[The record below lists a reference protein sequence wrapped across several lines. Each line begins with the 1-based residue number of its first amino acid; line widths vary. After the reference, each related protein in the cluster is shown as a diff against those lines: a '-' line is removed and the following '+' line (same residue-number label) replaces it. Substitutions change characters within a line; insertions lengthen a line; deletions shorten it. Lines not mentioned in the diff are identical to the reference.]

1 MRSHEVAFL
10 LNPAFCGRVLYSTIK
25 TYNEKTSRAFPF
37 PLIYLVLPLV
47 LHNETRIHIN
57 SRTQLQLWV
66 QRYPQLLI
74 DFPQRARELIPI
86 TNESVEFLLQTGKI
100 LLTPNGELEI
110 SPTSKT
116 LSKTKFV
123 DDEISECLKKAE
135 HIAKWFAAAGKVE
148 TIYIELGGETIMQI
162 RELVLYGYNG
172 KVRHLPFALGQVNI
186 ITGRSKS
193 GKSVVGDIIDYCLGG
208 DSCNIADG
216 VVRDNVAWYG
226 LLLQFEHER
235 VFVAR
240 KNPDKGQQTT
250 GVCYIDIGEKIEVPD
265 NCDFSSNTNVSGIEE
280 SLTRRIGISENLNT
294 PPEGQSRLPL
304 AANIRHALY
313 YCFQGQDE
321 IAAKNFLFHHQSDDF
336 ITQAIKDTIPYFL
349 GAISEEA
356 LALEN
361 ERSILKRKLTLEKRK
376 LEENRYLMGGGSER
390 AISLIGEARQAGLID
405 ASTQIDY
412 QNYREMYS
420 VLQTAMN
427 WSPSMIGS
435 NSGMDRLTFLQSK
448 LQEIRDEFDEIGIS
462 LDNARKFVGETAG
475 YSGEAQH
482 QKMRLESIGLFEQL
496 NFNPGKCPLC
506 SGTLEQPLPSVE
518 RIKASIVNLDKSIAN
533 VTREQP
539 KLRAF
544 ISDLERE
551 REKKQEEIKALEAE
565 IDGLYQQ
572 ESERA
577 RLRDINARRGKV
589 VGRIS
594 LWVESVENDTESE
607 KQEQVV
613 KRIEGRIKEI
623 DDILDRDSVEE
634 RKQSAL
640 SRIQE
645 DMTKWAKALQLEHS
659 DNPYRLDLNKVTV
672 VVDKPERPV
681 PLKQL
686 GSGSNWV
693 GVHLIAYFALQR
705 FFVNANRPVP
715 RFLFLDQPSQVYFP
729 SELDEKQIDWN
740 EVNKMY
746 QFIIDRTN
754 ELNGKLQVIVVDHAD
769 LKEDSFRQ
777 FICENW
783 WPIDK
788 NLVPID
794 WYENTSQQ

>member
-1 MRSHEVAFL
+1 
-10 LNPAFCGRVLYSTIK
+10 
-25 TYNEKTSRAFPF
+25 
-37 PLIYLVLPLV
+37 
-47 LHNETRIHIN
+47 
-57 SRTQLQLWV
+57 
-66 QRYPQLLI
+66 
-74 DFPQRARELIPI
+74 
-86 TNESVEFLLQTGKI
+86 
-100 LLTPNGELEI
+100 
-110 SPTSKT
+110 
-116 LSKTKFV
+116 
-123 DDEISECLKKAE
+123 
-135 HIAKWFAAAGKVE
+135 
-148 TIYIELGGETIMQI
+148 MQI

-172 KVRHLPFALGQVNI
+172 EVRHLPFALGQVNI

-250 GVCYIDIGEKIEVPD
+250 GVCYIDIGEKIEAPD

-376 LEENRYLMGGGSER
+376 LEENRFLMGGGSER

-420 VLQTAMN
+420 VLQNAMN

-518 RIKASIVNLDKSIAN
+518 MIKASIVNLDKSIAS

-565 IDGLYQQ
+565 IDGLYQL

-607 KQEQVV
+607 KQEQIV
-613 KRIEGRIKEI
+613 KRIEDRIKEI

-788 NLVPID
+788 NLVPSD

>member
-1 MRSHEVAFL
+1 
-10 LNPAFCGRVLYSTIK
+10 
-25 TYNEKTSRAFPF
+25 
-37 PLIYLVLPLV
+37 
-47 LHNETRIHIN
+47 
-57 SRTQLQLWV
+57 
-66 QRYPQLLI
+66 
-74 DFPQRARELIPI
+74 
-86 TNESVEFLLQTGKI
+86 
-100 LLTPNGELEI
+100 
-110 SPTSKT
+110 
-116 LSKTKFV
+116 
-123 DDEISECLKKAE
+123 
-135 HIAKWFAAAGKVE
+135 
-148 TIYIELGGETIMQI
+148 MQI

-412 QNYREMYS
+412 KNYREMYS

-496 NFNPGKCPLC
+496 TFNPGKCPLC

-518 RIKASIVNLDKSIAN
+518 MIKASIVNLDKSIAN

-740 EVNKMY
+740 EVNIMY
-746 QFIIDRTN
+746 QFIIDRTI

-788 NLVPID
+788 NLVPSD

>member
-1 MRSHEVAFL
+1 
-10 LNPAFCGRVLYSTIK
+10 
-25 TYNEKTSRAFPF
+25 
-37 PLIYLVLPLV
+37 
-47 LHNETRIHIN
+47 
-57 SRTQLQLWV
+57 
-66 QRYPQLLI
+66 
-74 DFPQRARELIPI
+74 
-86 TNESVEFLLQTGKI
+86 
-100 LLTPNGELEI
+100 
-110 SPTSKT
+110 
-116 LSKTKFV
+116 
-123 DDEISECLKKAE
+123 
-135 HIAKWFAAAGKVE
+135 
-148 TIYIELGGETIMQI
+148 MQI

-172 KVRHLPFALGQVNI
+172 EVRHLPFALGQVNI

-250 GVCYIDIGEKIEVPD
+250 GVCYIDIGEKIEAPD

-376 LEENRYLMGGGSER
+376 LEENRFLMGGGSER

-518 RIKASIVNLDKSIAN
+518 MIKASIVNLDKSIAS

-607 KQEQVV
+607 KQEQIV
-613 KRIEGRIKEI
+613 KRIEDRIKEI

-769 LKEDSFRQ
+769 LKEDSFIQ

-788 NLVPID
+788 NLVPSD

>member
-1 MRSHEVAFL
+1 M
-10 LNPAFCGRVLYSTIK
+10 
-25 TYNEKTSRAFPF
+25 
-37 PLIYLVLPLV
+37 
-47 LHNETRIHIN
+47 
-57 SRTQLQLWV
+57 
-66 QRYPQLLI
+66 
-74 DFPQRARELIPI
+74 
-86 TNESVEFLLQTGKI
+86 
-100 LLTPNGELEI
+100 
-110 SPTSKT
+110 
-116 LSKTKFV
+116 
-123 DDEISECLKKAE
+123 
-135 HIAKWFAAAGKVE
+135 
-148 TIYIELGGETIMQI
+148 MQI

-172 KVRHLPFALGQVNI
+172 KVRHLPFGLGRVNI
-186 ITGRSKS
+186 ITGKSKS

-226 LLLQFEHER
+226 LLLQFEGER

-250 GVCYIDIGEKIEVPD
+250 GVCYIEFGEEIEVPD
-265 NCDFSSNTNVSGIEE
+265 KCDFSSNTNVAGIEE

-294 PPEGQSRLPL
+294 PPEGHSRLPL

-349 GAISEEA
+349 GAISENA

-376 LEENRYLMGGGSER
+376 LEETRYLMGGGSER
-390 AISLIGEARQAGLID
+390 AIALIGEARQAGLID
-405 ASTQIDY
+405 AAIQIDY
-412 QNYREMYS
+412 QDYQEMYS
-420 VLQTAMN
+420 VLQSVMN
-427 WSPSMIGS
+427 WSPSTVNS
-435 NSGMDRLTFLQSK
+435 SSGMDRLTFLQSK
-448 LQEIRDEFDEIGIS
+448 LQEIRDEFDEIGVS
-462 LDNARKFVGETAG
+462 LDNARKFVGETTG

-496 NFNPGKCPLC
+496 NFDPGKCPFC
-506 SGTLEQPLPSVE
+506 SGTLEEPLPSVE
-518 RIKASIVNLDKSIAN
+518 MIKASVVNLDKSIAN
-533 VTREQP
+533 VAREQP

-544 ISDLERE
+544 ISELEQE
-551 REKKQEEIKALEAE
+551 REKKLEEIKELEAE

-572 ESERA
+572 EDERV

-594 LWVESVENDTESE
+594 LWIESVKNDTESD
-607 KQEQVV
+607 KQEQII
-613 KRIEGRIKEI
+613 KRIEERIKEI
-623 DDILDRDSVEE
+623 DDALDRDSVEE

-640 SRIQE
+640 SRIQV
-645 DMTKWAKALQLEHS
+645 DMTDWAKTLQLEHC
-659 DNPYRLDLNKVTV
+659 DNPYRLDLNRVTV
-672 VVDKPERPV
+672 VVDKPERAV

-693 GVHLIAYFALQR
+693 GVHLLAYFALQK
-705 FFVNANRPVP
+705 FFINADRPVP

-746 QFIIDRTN
+746 QFIIDRTD
-754 ELNGKLQVIVVDHAD
+754 ELGGKLQVIIVDHAD
-769 LKEDSFRQ
+769 LNEKSFRQ
-777 FICENW
+777 FVCENW

-788 NLVPID
+788 NLVPND
-794 WYENTSQQ
+794 WYEIQ

>member
-1 MRSHEVAFL
+1 
-10 LNPAFCGRVLYSTIK
+10 
-25 TYNEKTSRAFPF
+25 
-37 PLIYLVLPLV
+37 
-47 LHNETRIHIN
+47 
-57 SRTQLQLWV
+57 
-66 QRYPQLLI
+66 
-74 DFPQRARELIPI
+74 
-86 TNESVEFLLQTGKI
+86 
-100 LLTPNGELEI
+100 
-110 SPTSKT
+110 
-116 LSKTKFV
+116 
-123 DDEISECLKKAE
+123 
-135 HIAKWFAAAGKVE
+135 
-148 TIYIELGGETIMQI
+148 MQI

-250 GVCYIDIGEKIEVPD
+250 GVCYIDIGEKIEAPD
-265 NCDFSSNTNVSGIEE
+265 NCDFSPNTNVSGIEE

-356 LALEN
+356 LTLEN

-376 LEENRYLMGGGSER
+376 LEENRNLMGGGSER

-412 QNYREMYS
+412 KNYREMYS

-496 NFNPGKCPLC
+496 TFNPGKCPLC

-518 RIKASIVNLDKSIAN
+518 MIKASIVNLDKSIAN

-740 EVNKMY
+740 EVNIMY
-746 QFIIDRTN
+746 QFIIDRTI
-754 ELNGKLQVIVVDHAD
+754 ELNGKLQVIVSDHPD

-788 NLVPID
+788 NLVPSD

>member
-1 MRSHEVAFL
+1 
-10 LNPAFCGRVLYSTIK
+10 
-25 TYNEKTSRAFPF
+25 
-37 PLIYLVLPLV
+37 
-47 LHNETRIHIN
+47 
-57 SRTQLQLWV
+57 
-66 QRYPQLLI
+66 
-74 DFPQRARELIPI
+74 
-86 TNESVEFLLQTGKI
+86 
-100 LLTPNGELEI
+100 
-110 SPTSKT
+110 
-116 LSKTKFV
+116 
-123 DDEISECLKKAE
+123 
-135 HIAKWFAAAGKVE
+135 
-148 TIYIELGGETIMQI
+148 MQI

-250 GVCYIDIGEKIEVPD
+250 GVCYIDIGEKIEAPD

-356 LALEN
+356 LTLEN
-361 ERSILKRKLTLEKRK
+361 ERRILKRKLTLEKRK

-496 NFNPGKCPLC
+496 TFNPEKCPLC

-518 RIKASIVNLDKSIAN
+518 MIKASIVNLDKSIAN

-746 QFIIDRTN
+746 QFIIDRTI

-788 NLVPID
+788 NLVPSD
-794 WYENTSQQ
+794 WYENTAQQ

>member
-1 MRSHEVAFL
+1 
-10 LNPAFCGRVLYSTIK
+10 
-25 TYNEKTSRAFPF
+25 
-37 PLIYLVLPLV
+37 
-47 LHNETRIHIN
+47 
-57 SRTQLQLWV
+57 
-66 QRYPQLLI
+66 
-74 DFPQRARELIPI
+74 
-86 TNESVEFLLQTGKI
+86 
-100 LLTPNGELEI
+100 
-110 SPTSKT
+110 
-116 LSKTKFV
+116 
-123 DDEISECLKKAE
+123 
-135 HIAKWFAAAGKVE
+135 
-148 TIYIELGGETIMQI
+148 MQI

-250 GVCYIDIGEKIEVPD
+250 GVCYIDIGEKIEAPD

-361 ERSILKRKLTLEKRK
+361 ERSILKRKLTLEKRR

-518 RIKASIVNLDKSIAN
+518 MIKASIVNLDKSIAN

-551 REKKQEEIKALEAE
+551 REKKHEEIKALEPE

-572 ESERA
+572 ESERT

-607 KQEQVV
+607 KQEQIV
-613 KRIEGRIKEI
+613 KRIEDRIKEI

-788 NLVPID
+788 NLVPSD

>member
-1 MRSHEVAFL
+1 
-10 LNPAFCGRVLYSTIK
+10 
-25 TYNEKTSRAFPF
+25 
-37 PLIYLVLPLV
+37 
-47 LHNETRIHIN
+47 
-57 SRTQLQLWV
+57 
-66 QRYPQLLI
+66 
-74 DFPQRARELIPI
+74 
-86 TNESVEFLLQTGKI
+86 
-100 LLTPNGELEI
+100 
-110 SPTSKT
+110 
-116 LSKTKFV
+116 
-123 DDEISECLKKAE
+123 
-135 HIAKWFAAAGKVE
+135 
-148 TIYIELGGETIMQI
+148 MQI

-250 GVCYIDIGEKIEVPD
+250 GVCYIDIGEKIEAPD

-518 RIKASIVNLDKSIAN
+518 MIKASIDNLDKSIAN

-551 REKKQEEIKALEAE
+551 REKNQEEIKALEAE

-746 QFIIDRTN
+746 QFIIDRTI

-788 NLVPID
+788 NLVPSD

>member
-1 MRSHEVAFL
+1 
-10 LNPAFCGRVLYSTIK
+10 
-25 TYNEKTSRAFPF
+25 
-37 PLIYLVLPLV
+37 
-47 LHNETRIHIN
+47 
-57 SRTQLQLWV
+57 
-66 QRYPQLLI
+66 
-74 DFPQRARELIPI
+74 
-86 TNESVEFLLQTGKI
+86 
-100 LLTPNGELEI
+100 
-110 SPTSKT
+110 
-116 LSKTKFV
+116 
-123 DDEISECLKKAE
+123 
-135 HIAKWFAAAGKVE
+135 
-148 TIYIELGGETIMQI
+148 MQI
-162 RELVLYGYNG
+162 RELVLYGHNG

-518 RIKASIVNLDKSIAN
+518 MIKASIVNLDKSIAN

-551 REKKQEEIKALEAE
+551 REKKREEIKALEAE

-788 NLVPID
+788 NLVQIFC
-794 WYENTSQQ
+794 YENNSQQ

>member
-1 MRSHEVAFL
+1 
-10 LNPAFCGRVLYSTIK
+10 
-25 TYNEKTSRAFPF
+25 
-37 PLIYLVLPLV
+37 
-47 LHNETRIHIN
+47 
-57 SRTQLQLWV
+57 
-66 QRYPQLLI
+66 
-74 DFPQRARELIPI
+74 
-86 TNESVEFLLQTGKI
+86 
-100 LLTPNGELEI
+100 
-110 SPTSKT
+110 
-116 LSKTKFV
+116 
-123 DDEISECLKKAE
+123 
-135 HIAKWFAAAGKVE
+135 
-148 TIYIELGGETIMQI
+148 MQI

-172 KVRHLPFALGQVNI
+172 EVRHLPFALGQVNI

-250 GVCYIDIGEKIEVPD
+250 GVCYIDIGEKIEAPD

-376 LEENRYLMGGGSER
+376 LEENRFLMGGGSER

-506 SGTLEQPLPSVE
+506 SGMLEQPLPSVE
-518 RIKASIVNLDKSIAN
+518 MIKASIVNLDKSIAS

-607 KQEQVV
+607 KQEQIV
-613 KRIEGRIKEI
+613 KRIEDRIKEI

-705 FFVNANRPVP
+705 FFVNTNRPVP

-788 NLVPID
+788 NLVPSD

>member
-1 MRSHEVAFL
+1 
-10 LNPAFCGRVLYSTIK
+10 
-25 TYNEKTSRAFPF
+25 
-37 PLIYLVLPLV
+37 
-47 LHNETRIHIN
+47 
-57 SRTQLQLWV
+57 
-66 QRYPQLLI
+66 
-74 DFPQRARELIPI
+74 
-86 TNESVEFLLQTGKI
+86 
-100 LLTPNGELEI
+100 
-110 SPTSKT
+110 
-116 LSKTKFV
+116 
-123 DDEISECLKKAE
+123 
-135 HIAKWFAAAGKVE
+135 
-148 TIYIELGGETIMQI
+148 MQI

-250 GVCYIDIGEKIEVPD
+250 GVCYIDIGEKIEAPD

-294 PPEGQSRLPL
+294 PPEGQSMLPL

-356 LALEN
+356 LTLEN

-518 RIKASIVNLDKSIAN
+518 MIKASIVNLDKSIAN

-769 LKEDSFRQ
+769 LKEDPFRQ

>member
-1 MRSHEVAFL
+1 
-10 LNPAFCGRVLYSTIK
+10 
-25 TYNEKTSRAFPF
+25 
-37 PLIYLVLPLV
+37 
-47 LHNETRIHIN
+47 
-57 SRTQLQLWV
+57 
-66 QRYPQLLI
+66 
-74 DFPQRARELIPI
+74 
-86 TNESVEFLLQTGKI
+86 
-100 LLTPNGELEI
+100 
-110 SPTSKT
+110 
-116 LSKTKFV
+116 
-123 DDEISECLKKAE
+123 
-135 HIAKWFAAAGKVE
+135 
-148 TIYIELGGETIMQI
+148 MQI

-250 GVCYIDIGEKIEVPD
+250 GVCYIDIGEKIEAPD

-356 LALEN
+356 LTLEN

-496 NFNPGKCPLC
+496 TFNPEKCPLC

-518 RIKASIVNLDKSIAN
+518 MIKASIVNLDKSIAN

-544 ISDLERE
+544 ISDLER
-551 REKKQEEIKALEAE
+551 
-565 IDGLYQQ
+565 D
-572 ESERA
+572 
-577 RLRDINARRGKV
+577 
-589 VGRIS
+589 
-594 LWVESVENDTESE
+594 
-607 KQEQVV
+607 V
-613 KRIEGRIKEI
+613 KR
-623 DDILDRDSVEE
+623 S
-634 RKQSAL
+634 RK
-640 SRIQE
+640 
-645 DMTKWAKALQLEHS
+645 
-659 DNPYRLDLNKVTV
+659 RLK
-672 VVDKPERPV
+672 
-681 PLKQL
+681 
-686 GSGSNWV
+686 
-693 GVHLIAYFALQR
+693 H
-705 FFVNANRPVP
+705 
-715 RFLFLDQPSQVYFP
+715 
-729 SELDEKQIDWN
+729 
-740 EVNKMY
+740 
-746 QFIIDRTN
+746 
-754 ELNGKLQVIVVDHAD
+754 
-769 LKEDSFRQ
+769 
-777 FICENW
+777 
-783 WPIDK
+783 
-788 NLVPID
+788 
-794 WYENTSQQ
+794 

>member
-1 MRSHEVAFL
+1 
-10 LNPAFCGRVLYSTIK
+10 
-25 TYNEKTSRAFPF
+25 
-37 PLIYLVLPLV
+37 
-47 LHNETRIHIN
+47 
-57 SRTQLQLWV
+57 
-66 QRYPQLLI
+66 
-74 DFPQRARELIPI
+74 
-86 TNESVEFLLQTGKI
+86 
-100 LLTPNGELEI
+100 
-110 SPTSKT
+110 
-116 LSKTKFV
+116 
-123 DDEISECLKKAE
+123 
-135 HIAKWFAAAGKVE
+135 
-148 TIYIELGGETIMQI
+148 MQI

-250 GVCYIDIGEKIEVPD
+250 GVCYIDIGEKIEAPD

-280 SLTRRIGISENLNT
+280 SLTRRIGISENLST

-356 LALEN
+356 LTLEN

-376 LEENRYLMGGGSER
+376 LEENRNLMGGGSER

-412 QNYREMYS
+412 KNYREMYS

-496 NFNPGKCPLC
+496 TFNPGKCPLC

-518 RIKASIVNLDKSIAN
+518 MIKASIVNLDKSIAN

-740 EVNKMY
+740 EVNIMY
-746 QFIIDRTN
+746 QFIIDRTI

-788 NLVPID
+788 NLVPSD

>member
-1 MRSHEVAFL
+1 
-10 LNPAFCGRVLYSTIK
+10 
-25 TYNEKTSRAFPF
+25 
-37 PLIYLVLPLV
+37 
-47 LHNETRIHIN
+47 
-57 SRTQLQLWV
+57 
-66 QRYPQLLI
+66 
-74 DFPQRARELIPI
+74 
-86 TNESVEFLLQTGKI
+86 
-100 LLTPNGELEI
+100 
-110 SPTSKT
+110 
-116 LSKTKFV
+116 
-123 DDEISECLKKAE
+123 
-135 HIAKWFAAAGKVE
+135 
-148 TIYIELGGETIMQI
+148 MQI

-250 GVCYIDIGEKIEVPD
+250 GVCYIDIGEKIEAPD

-356 LALEN
+356 LTLEN

-376 LEENRYLMGGGSER
+376 LEENRNLMGGGSER

-496 NFNPGKCPLC
+496 TFNPEKCPLC

-518 RIKASIVNLDKSIAN
+518 MIKASIVNLDKSIAN

-740 EVNKMY
+740 EVNIMY
-746 QFIIDRTN
+746 QFIIDRTI

-788 NLVPID
+788 NLVPSD

>member
-1 MRSHEVAFL
+1 
-10 LNPAFCGRVLYSTIK
+10 
-25 TYNEKTSRAFPF
+25 
-37 PLIYLVLPLV
+37 
-47 LHNETRIHIN
+47 
-57 SRTQLQLWV
+57 
-66 QRYPQLLI
+66 
-74 DFPQRARELIPI
+74 
-86 TNESVEFLLQTGKI
+86 
-100 LLTPNGELEI
+100 
-110 SPTSKT
+110 
-116 LSKTKFV
+116 
-123 DDEISECLKKAE
+123 
-135 HIAKWFAAAGKVE
+135 
-148 TIYIELGGETIMQI
+148 MQI

-250 GVCYIDIGEKIEVPD
+250 GVCYIDIGEKIEAPD

>member
-1 MRSHEVAFL
+1 
-10 LNPAFCGRVLYSTIK
+10 
-25 TYNEKTSRAFPF
+25 
-37 PLIYLVLPLV
+37 
-47 LHNETRIHIN
+47 
-57 SRTQLQLWV
+57 
-66 QRYPQLLI
+66 
-74 DFPQRARELIPI
+74 
-86 TNESVEFLLQTGKI
+86 
-100 LLTPNGELEI
+100 
-110 SPTSKT
+110 
-116 LSKTKFV
+116 
-123 DDEISECLKKAE
+123 
-135 HIAKWFAAAGKVE
+135 
-148 TIYIELGGETIMQI
+148 MQI

-250 GVCYIDIGEKIEVPD
+250 GVCYIDIGEKIEAPD
-265 NCDFSSNTNVSGIEE
+265 NCDFSSNTNVFGIEE

-356 LALEN
+356 LTLEN

-496 NFNPGKCPLC
+496 TFNPEKCPLC

-518 RIKASIVNLDKSIAN
+518 MIKASIVNLDKSIAN

-740 EVNKMY
+740 EVNIMY
-746 QFIIDRTN
+746 QFIIDRTI

-788 NLVPID
+788 NLVPSD

>member
-1 MRSHEVAFL
+1 
-10 LNPAFCGRVLYSTIK
+10 
-25 TYNEKTSRAFPF
+25 
-37 PLIYLVLPLV
+37 
-47 LHNETRIHIN
+47 
-57 SRTQLQLWV
+57 
-66 QRYPQLLI
+66 
-74 DFPQRARELIPI
+74 
-86 TNESVEFLLQTGKI
+86 
-100 LLTPNGELEI
+100 
-110 SPTSKT
+110 
-116 LSKTKFV
+116 
-123 DDEISECLKKAE
+123 
-135 HIAKWFAAAGKVE
+135 
-148 TIYIELGGETIMQI
+148 MQI

-208 DSCNIADG
+208 YSCNIADG

-250 GVCYIDIGEKIEVPD
+250 GVCYIDIGEKIEAPD

-304 AANIRHALY
+304 EANIRHALY

-336 ITQAIKDTIPYFL
+336 ITQTIKDTIPYFL

-420 VLQTAMN
+420 VFQTAMN

-475 YSGEAQH
+475 YYGEAQH

-496 NFNPGKCPLC
+496 NFNPEKCPLC

-518 RIKASIVNLDKSIAN
+518 MIKASIVNLDKSIAN

-539 KLRAF
+539 KLRTF

-645 DMTKWAKALQLEHS
+645 DMTKWAKVLQLEHS

-783 WPIDK
+783 WQIDK
-788 NLVPID
+788 NLVPSD

>member
-1 MRSHEVAFL
+1 
-10 LNPAFCGRVLYSTIK
+10 
-25 TYNEKTSRAFPF
+25 
-37 PLIYLVLPLV
+37 
-47 LHNETRIHIN
+47 
-57 SRTQLQLWV
+57 
-66 QRYPQLLI
+66 
-74 DFPQRARELIPI
+74 
-86 TNESVEFLLQTGKI
+86 
-100 LLTPNGELEI
+100 
-110 SPTSKT
+110 
-116 LSKTKFV
+116 
-123 DDEISECLKKAE
+123 
-135 HIAKWFAAAGKVE
+135 
-148 TIYIELGGETIMQI
+148 MQI

-250 GVCYIDIGEKIEVPD
+250 GVCYIDIGEKIEAPD

-356 LALEN
+356 LTLEN

-376 LEENRYLMGGGSER
+376 LEENRNLMGGGSER

-412 QNYREMYS
+412 KNYREMYS

-496 NFNPGKCPLC
+496 TFNPGKCPLC

-518 RIKASIVNLDKSIAN
+518 MIKASIVNLDKSIAN

-607 KQEQVV
+607 KQEQVA

-740 EVNKMY
+740 EVNIMY
-746 QFIIDRTN
+746 QFIIDRTI

-788 NLVPID
+788 NLVPSD

>member
-1 MRSHEVAFL
+1 
-10 LNPAFCGRVLYSTIK
+10 
-25 TYNEKTSRAFPF
+25 
-37 PLIYLVLPLV
+37 
-47 LHNETRIHIN
+47 
-57 SRTQLQLWV
+57 
-66 QRYPQLLI
+66 
-74 DFPQRARELIPI
+74 
-86 TNESVEFLLQTGKI
+86 
-100 LLTPNGELEI
+100 
-110 SPTSKT
+110 
-116 LSKTKFV
+116 
-123 DDEISECLKKAE
+123 
-135 HIAKWFAAAGKVE
+135 
-148 TIYIELGGETIMQI
+148 MQI

-623 DDILDRDSVEE
+623 ADILDRDSVEE

>member
-1 MRSHEVAFL
+1 
-10 LNPAFCGRVLYSTIK
+10 
-25 TYNEKTSRAFPF
+25 
-37 PLIYLVLPLV
+37 
-47 LHNETRIHIN
+47 
-57 SRTQLQLWV
+57 
-66 QRYPQLLI
+66 
-74 DFPQRARELIPI
+74 
-86 TNESVEFLLQTGKI
+86 
-100 LLTPNGELEI
+100 
-110 SPTSKT
+110 
-116 LSKTKFV
+116 
-123 DDEISECLKKAE
+123 
-135 HIAKWFAAAGKVE
+135 
-148 TIYIELGGETIMQI
+148 MQI

-705 FFVNANRPVP
+705 FFVNTNRPVP

>member
-1 MRSHEVAFL
+1 
-10 LNPAFCGRVLYSTIK
+10 
-25 TYNEKTSRAFPF
+25 
-37 PLIYLVLPLV
+37 
-47 LHNETRIHIN
+47 
-57 SRTQLQLWV
+57 
-66 QRYPQLLI
+66 
-74 DFPQRARELIPI
+74 
-86 TNESVEFLLQTGKI
+86 
-100 LLTPNGELEI
+100 
-110 SPTSKT
+110 
-116 LSKTKFV
+116 
-123 DDEISECLKKAE
+123 
-135 HIAKWFAAAGKVE
+135 
-148 TIYIELGGETIMQI
+148 MQI

-172 KVRHLPFALGQVNI
+172 KVRHLPFVLGQVNI

-250 GVCYIDIGEKIEVPD
+250 GVCYIDIGEKIEAPD

-518 RIKASIVNLDKSIAN
+518 MIKASIVNLDKSIAN

-788 NLVPID
+788 NLVPSD

>member
-1 MRSHEVAFL
+1 
-10 LNPAFCGRVLYSTIK
+10 
-25 TYNEKTSRAFPF
+25 
-37 PLIYLVLPLV
+37 
-47 LHNETRIHIN
+47 
-57 SRTQLQLWV
+57 
-66 QRYPQLLI
+66 
-74 DFPQRARELIPI
+74 
-86 TNESVEFLLQTGKI
+86 
-100 LLTPNGELEI
+100 
-110 SPTSKT
+110 
-116 LSKTKFV
+116 
-123 DDEISECLKKAE
+123 
-135 HIAKWFAAAGKVE
+135 
-148 TIYIELGGETIMQI
+148 MQI

-356 LALEN
+356 LTLEN

>member
-1 MRSHEVAFL
+1 M
-10 LNPAFCGRVLYSTIK
+10 
-25 TYNEKTSRAFPF
+25 
-37 PLIYLVLPLV
+37 
-47 LHNETRIHIN
+47 
-57 SRTQLQLWV
+57 
-66 QRYPQLLI
+66 
-74 DFPQRARELIPI
+74 
-86 TNESVEFLLQTGKI
+86 
-100 LLTPNGELEI
+100 
-110 SPTSKT
+110 
-116 LSKTKFV
+116 
-123 DDEISECLKKAE
+123 
-135 HIAKWFAAAGKVE
+135 
-148 TIYIELGGETIMQI
+148 MQI

-172 KVRHLPFALGQVNI
+172 KVRHLPFALGRVNI

-226 LLLQFEHER
+226 LLLQFERER

-250 GVCYIDIGEKIEVPD
+250 GVCYIEIGEKIEAPEKC
-265 NCDFSSNTNVSGIEE
+265 NFLSNTNVSGIEE

-321 IAAKNFLFHHQSDDF
+321 IAAKNFLFHRQSDDF
-336 ITQAIKDTIPYFL
+336 ITQAIKDTISYFL

-390 AISLIGEARQAGLID
+390 AIALIGEARQTGLIA
-405 ASTQIDY
+405 ASTQIDH
-412 QNYREMYS
+412 QNYQEMYS
-420 VLQTAMN
+420 VLQTAMS

-462 LDNARKFVGETAG
+462 LDNARKFVGETTG

-506 SGTLEQPLPSVE
+506 SGVLEQPLPSVE
-518 RIKASIVNLDKSIAN
+518 MIKTSIINLDKSIAN

-544 ISDLERE
+544 ISDLEQE

-572 ESERA
+572 EDERA

-594 LWVESVENDTESE
+594 LWIESVENDTESE
-607 KQEQVV
+607 KQEQIVNG
-613 KRIEGRIKEI
+613 IEERIKEI

-640 SRIQE
+640 SRIQV
-645 DMTKWAKALQLEHS
+645 DMTEWAKVLQLEHC

-693 GVHLIAYFALQR
+693 GVHLISYFALQQC
-705 FFVNANRPVP
+705 FINANRPVP

-754 ELNGKLQVIVVDHAD
+754 ELNGKLQVIIVDHAD
-769 LKEDSFRQ
+769 LKEESFRK

-788 NLVPID
+788 NLVPND
-794 WYENTSQQ
+794 WYEA